1 MYKVRKVKNRKSK
14 SNGIMVS
21 IILTGF
27 GNKGRRLNKNLYCL
41 LYFIYLK
48 KYSHK
53 NEMYIMK
60 KYEKYDMI

>member
-1 MYKVRKVKNRKSK
+1 MES
-14 SNGIMVS
+14 IMM
-21 IILTGF
+21 TGF
-27 GNKGRRLNKNLYCL
+27 WNKGRRLNKNLYCL

-53 NEMYIMK
+53 NEMYAMK